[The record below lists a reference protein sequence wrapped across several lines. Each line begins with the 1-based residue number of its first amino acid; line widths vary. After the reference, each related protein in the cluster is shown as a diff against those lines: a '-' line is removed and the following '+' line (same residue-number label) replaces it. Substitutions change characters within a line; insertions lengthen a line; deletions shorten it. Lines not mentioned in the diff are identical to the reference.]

1 MNTPNTEIKRWG
13 IIVIQSIPKGQLQ
26 TGKQLYEDLLRYK
39 SIMDGNIF
47 CELINVVDKNDFEVA
62 LSQILSKLEEGDILT
77 IHIEAH
83 GSDDG
88 IALSSGEI
96 VEWKDFYDLIRPIN
110 IALGHLLFIVMA
122 MCSSIAMIS
131 NINIEERAPYRA
143 FICTTRE
150 MYPDELYEGFLSF
163 YEKFCNLL
171 DVFGAMTALQNE
183 IRDENG
189 HSPFQLLSA
198 ESVFDETLSTKRNI
212 DDICINQLNRMG
224 EPISIENLERMRCQ
238 VRELFVDLY
247 SKYSDYYNF
256 RDLY

>member
-13 IIVIQSIPKGQLQ
+13 IVVIQSIPTNQRQ
-26 TGKQLYEDLLRYK
+26 TGTQLYEDLLRYK
-39 SIMDGNIF
+39 PIMDGNIF
-47 CELINVVDKNDFEVA
+47 CELINVVDKNNFEA
-62 LSQILSKLEEGDILT
+62 AFSHILSNLEERDILT
-77 IHIEAH
+77 IHVEAH
-83 GSDDG
+83 GSVDG

-96 VEWKDFYDLIRPIN
+96 VEWKEFYDLIRPIN

-122 MCSSIAMIS
+122 MCYSIAMIS
-131 NINIEERAPYRA
+131 NISIEQRAPYRA

-171 DVFGAMTALQNE
+171 DVFGAMTALQKE

-198 ESVFDETLSTKRNI
+198 ETIFDETLSTKRNI
-212 DDICINQLNRMG
+212 DDVCINQLHRMG
-224 EPISIENLERMRCQ
+224 QSISPENLERMRYQ
-238 VRELFVDLY
+238 IRALFKELH
-247 SKYSDYYNF
+247 SKYSEYYNF

>member
-26 TGKQLYEDLLRYK
+26 TGTQLYEDLLRYK

-62 LSQILSKLEEGDILT
+62 LSQIFSKLEEGDILT

-96 VEWKDFYDLIRPIN
+96 VKWKEFYDLIRPIN
-110 IALGHLLFIVMA
+110 IAIGHLLFIVMA

-198 ESVFDETLSTKRNI
+198 ESVFDETLSTTRNI
-212 DDICINQLNRMG
+212 DDLCIKRLNLLGLPLTSENIGKMRVQLRG
-224 EPISIENLERMRCQ
+224 LFA
-238 VRELFVDLY
+238 ELHSRY
-247 SKYSDYYNF
+247 CNYYNF